1 MTPLLT
7 LLRSCNQVIMQDGLM
22 PHRYLRQHQPLL
34 LPLLLLPHLALVHSA
49 VEDSLGLHAVF
60 VHLAVRS
67 NCPDEQ
73 R

>member
-34 LPLLLLPHLALVHSA
+34 LSLLLLPHLALVHPA
-49 VEDSLGLHAVF
+49 VEDSLGLNAVF
-60 VHLAVRS
+60 VHLAVCP